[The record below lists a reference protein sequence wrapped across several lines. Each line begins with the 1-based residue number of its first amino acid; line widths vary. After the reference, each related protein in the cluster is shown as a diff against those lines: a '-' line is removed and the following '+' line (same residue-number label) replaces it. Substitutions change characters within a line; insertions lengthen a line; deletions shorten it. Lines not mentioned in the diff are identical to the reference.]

1 MNSLSGLFLTFKQ
14 AFLYIQNM
22 KNIFPVLFFSLL
34 SFISIGQN
42 NPDAILGKWITTT
55 QDCIVEVYKLN
66 TEYKAKVLW
75 FKEGKKHMSDWID
88 EKNPNPALRHR
99 KILGMDIL
107 NGLHYSP
114 EDKQWIDGIIYDAT
128 SGKKWDS
135 VVWLTGDNLLK
146 VKGYWLFK
154 FLSETRT
161 FKKA

>member
-1 MNSLSGLFLTFKQ
+1 
-14 AFLYIQNM
+14 M
-22 KNIFPVLFFSLL
+22 KNIFPALFFSLL

-55 QDCIVEVYKLN
+55 GDCIIEVYKQN
-66 TEYKAKVLW
+66 TEFKAKLVW
-75 FKEGKKHMSDWID
+75 FKEGKKKMNDYKD
-88 EKNPNPALRHR
+88 EKNPNPDLRGR
-99 KILGMDIL
+99 KILGMDVVD
-107 NGLHYSP
+107 GMHYDAD
-114 EDKQWIDGIIYDAT
+114 EKQWVDGIIYDAS

-135 VVWLTGDNLLK
+135 VAWLTDDNLLK